1 MKEDDRSELL
11 VVIGA
16 TAVLLITVLL
26 FVGFVRGFR

>member
-16 TAVLLITVLL
+16 TAVLLMVVLL
-26 FVGFVRGFR
+26 FIGFVRGIR